1 MFASIAQL
9 FRALFML
16 GTVAERTMLGV
27 DNLAKVGQAHSARM
41 LKDTL
46 EDLKISEA
54 DLELDDPKATK
65 EPAAPAET
73 KAE

>member
-16 GTVAERTMLGV
+16 GTVAERTMVGV
-27 DNLAKVGQAHSARM
+27 DNLAKVGQAHSERM

-46 EDLKISEA
+46 ADLKISEA
-54 DLELDDPKATK
+54 DLELDDPKAPK
-65 EPAAPAET
+65 ET